1 MRDATLEE
9 IVLDSLKQHIS
20 EVVDMSELLEITD
33 TATLRTA
40 QAQKVQR
47 QLDKKHEE
55 YEKLQK
61 LLMSLYENLTDGI
74 IDREEYTRLKAS
86 FTARADEAEK

>member
-1 MRDATLEE
+1 
-9 IVLDSLKQHIS
+9 
-20 EVVDMSELLEITD
+20 MSELLAITD
-33 TATLRTA
+33 TAPLRTA

-61 LLMSLYENLTDGI
+61 LLMSLYENLADGI
-74 IDREEYTRLKAS
+74 IDREESTTTAS
-86 FTARADEAEK
+86 ACLRCRIAVKSPSGIFCWKQDEA